1 MVLISTFQQ
10 LAKEGV
16 DDVLERVRKGT
27 VMRLRPV
34 LMTASV
40 ASLGFLPMALSGSAG
55 AEVQRPLATVVIGGL
70 ITATL
75 LTLVVLPVLYVIFI
89 KGGKAKAPAAL
100 ALLALLL
107 PGMSQA
113 QQAEPLPLDS
123 ALSIAFRNNGLLRAA
138 ALGVEQADAAKGAAW
153 NIDKTSFFVENEDV
167 SPKTPDGIFKMGLG
181 QRIEFPTVYGARHA
195 AARERMGV
203 AEARYDVAARDL
215 ERDVR
220 LAWNGLEKAASE
232 AVLLRRL
239 DSLYADLE
247 RVVELRHA
255 AGEIPLVE
263 KASAMARR
271 QQVAVQ
277 RTRAERALGI
287 AQLELQRLM
296 RTDRILLPAGAA
308 AAPPVAMP
316 DDNTG
321 PDHPALLAAQRET
334 AVAQQLKR
342 VESNRLL
349 PDIQGRWFDQRLYGV
364 NDQFRGYSLSL
375 GLPLAFWDH
384 RSRIKSAGL
393 QERIAHEQA
402 EQLRADLDAG
412 RRAALERVRQAREAY
427 LAYEGPLSNQ
437 ASVIESSAAE
447 AYKAGDIGYIELAA
461 LLAQSTD
468 LRLGRILARADYFD
482 ALIQL
487 DHYTGT
493 LFPFT
498 PAR

>member
-1 MVLISTFQQ
+1 
-10 LAKEGV
+10 
-16 DDVLERVRKGT
+16 
-27 VMRLRPV
+27 MRLRPV

-107 PGMSQA
+107 PGMSHA

-153 NIDKTSFFVENEDV
+153 SFDKTTFFLENEDLAP
-167 SPKTPDGIFKMGLG
+167 SFPQGIFKMGFA
-181 QRIEFPTVYGARHA
+181 QRIEFPTVYGARSA
-195 AARERMGV
+195 VARERVGW
-203 AEARYDVAARDL
+203 AEARYDAAARDL

-220 LAWNGLEKAASE
+220 IAWNTLEQASAE
-232 AVLLRRL
+232 ARQLRRL
-239 DSLYADLE
+239 DSLYADLV
-247 RVVELRHA
+247 RVAELRHA
-255 AGEIPLVE
+255 SGEAPLVE
-263 KASAMARR
+263 KASAIARR

-277 RTRAERALGI
+277 RDRADRALSI
-287 AQLELQRLM
+287 AQLELQRLL
-296 RTDRILLPAGAA
+296 RTDRLLLPAAEQPVPDA
-308 AAPPVAMP
+308 LPVMDQPP
-316 DDNTG
+316 G
-321 PDHPALLAAQRET
+321 DHPLLESARREVRMAERQRN
-334 AVAQQLKR
+334 
-342 VESNRLL
+342 VERHATL
-349 PDIQGRWFDQRLYGV
+349 PDLQARWFDQRLYLNEGGPRAV
-364 NDQFRGYSLSL
+364 TGADDLFRGYSLGI
-375 GLPLAFWDH
+375 GLPIAFWDH

-412 RRAALERVRQAREAY
+412 YRSALERARQAREAW
-427 LAYEGPLSNQ
+427 LAYDGPLTEQ
-437 ASVIESSAAE
+437 AGVIERSATE
-447 AYKAGDIGYIELAA
+447 AYKAGDIGYVELTT

-468 LRLGRILARADYFD
+468 LRLGRIQARGAYIE